1 MERAA
6 NVPNSP
12 SSFATFTKGKTFEA
26 VDDLTIRVSTEKSN
40 PFIPNDMSRIA
51 IIDSAESM
59 IAILDISFGINGL
72 DFSVETL
79 IVKSSTASKVLP
91 LVKVAKLDGL
101 LGTLAARS
109 IEAITSSAENAAP
122 L

>member
-1 MERAA
+1 MALI
-6 NVPNSP
+6 
-12 SSFATFTKGKTFEA
+12 K
-26 VDDLTIRVSTEKSN
+26 
-40 PFIPNDMSRIA
+40 
-51 IIDSAESM
+51 AESM

-79 IVKSSTASKVLP
+79 IVKSSTASKVFP